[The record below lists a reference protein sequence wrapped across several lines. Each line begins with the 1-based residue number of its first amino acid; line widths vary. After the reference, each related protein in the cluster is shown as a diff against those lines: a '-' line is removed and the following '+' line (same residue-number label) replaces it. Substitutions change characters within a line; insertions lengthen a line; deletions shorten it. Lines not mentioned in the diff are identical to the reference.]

1 MKRVIS
7 LALLSAFIFA
17 GCGQS
22 GTPVS
27 DNAASQSTSSSK
39 EVYIMASKIESNE
52 QAAAT
57 SKISARASKILVDV
71 GSKVKQGDPLIVL
84 DTKDTE
90 AQVKQ
95 KEAALSTSKANLNN
109 TLAGSRPEQVL
120 QAQAALD
127 SAKEGYD
134 NTKSNY
140 DRTQQLYNQGI
151 ATRQQF
157 EAVGTQL
164 SAAEAQYKSAQE
176 QLQMVKQGAT
186 KEAVN
191 IVQNQVQ
198 QAEADLEAAKVQ
210 LVNGTITAPV
220 SGTVTAKNINVG
232 ELASPG
238 ATLLSIVNDGNLYI
252 NAYLP
257 SGMIQEVKEGQQVI
271 VKVSEIPDKKFDGEI
286 TLVNS
291 VVNSA
296 NKNILVKVSLKDPDS
311 VLRPGMFAEI
321 ALKK

>member
-1 MKRVIS
+1 
-7 LALLSAFIFA
+7 
-17 GCGQS
+17 
-22 GTPVS
+22 
-27 DNAASQSTSSSK
+27 
-39 EVYIMASKIESNE
+39 
-52 QAAAT
+52 
-57 SKISARASKILVDV
+57 
-71 GSKVKQGDPLIVL
+71 
-84 DTKDTE
+84 
-90 AQVKQ
+90 
-95 KEAALSTSKANLNN
+95 
-109 TLAGSRPEQVL
+109 
-120 QAQAALD
+120 
-127 SAKEGYD
+127 
-134 NTKSNY
+134 
-140 DRTQQLYNQGI
+140 
-151 ATRQQF
+151 
-157 EAVGTQL
+157 
-164 SAAEAQYKSAQE
+164 

-186 KEAVN
+186 KETVN

-238 ATLLSIVNDGNLYI
+238 VALLSVVNDGNLYI

-296 NKNILVKVSLKDPDS
+296 NKNVLVKVSLKDPDS
-311 VLRPGMFAEI
+311 VLKPGMFAEI